1 MADITTTGTFYR
13 ALRSA
18 NADPDLSHGAVEE
31 VRGMA
36 GENVV
41 TAIRADIGELRSEL
55 HGEIATLRTE
65 LHGEIAKLRTELHG
79 EIAKLR
85 TELHSEIGNLRAE
98 LSGEIGTLR
107 TELHSE
113 IGNLRAELS
122 GEIGELRGMMVTA
135 NRLNAALVII
145 LGGGVVAIL
154 VQVFGIV
161 P

>member
-1 MADITTTGTFYR
+1 MAEITTTGTFYR
-13 ALRSA
+13 ELRSA

-55 HGEIATLRTE
+55 RGEIGTLRTE
-65 LHGEIAKLRTELHG
+65 LHD
-79 EIAKLR
+79 
-85 TELHSEIGNLRAE
+85 EIGNLRAE
-98 LSGEIGTLR
+98 LSGEIAKLR

>member
-1 MADITTTGTFYR
+1 MVDTTTTGTFYR

-55 HGEIATLRTE
+55 RGEIATLRTE
-65 LHGEIAKLRTELHG
+65 LHGEIA
-79 EIAKLR
+79 
-85 TELHSEIGNLRAE
+85 
-98 LSGEIGTLR
+98 TLR

-113 IGNLRAELS
+113 IGNLRAELR